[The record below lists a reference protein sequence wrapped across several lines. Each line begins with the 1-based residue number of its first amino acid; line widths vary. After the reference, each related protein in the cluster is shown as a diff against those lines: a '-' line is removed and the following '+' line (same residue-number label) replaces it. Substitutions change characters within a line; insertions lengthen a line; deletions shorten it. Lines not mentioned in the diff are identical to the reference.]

1 MLAPKDGILTHANHF
16 VVHQQLDSRV
26 GPKNRDTRLEML
38 LRVHHGQINVPCI
51 MECMKDHEY
60 YPESICAHN
69 SNLPGYELKDFMTV
83 ASLII
88 DFAAETAFICA
99 GPPCEGEYI
108 PYRL

>member
-16 VVHQQLDSRV
+16 VVHQQLDSRI

-38 LRVHHGQINVPCI
+38 LRAHQGQINVPCI